1 MFAACKQWC
10 DCILMH
16 ARAEVPYAVI
26 FCFPTSAFLAMLLQA
41 LTPVVEGI
49 IGQDMLRFK
58 EYATA
63 YAKAQASSQQQQQQ
77 VPKL

>member
-1 MFAACKQWC
+1 MTVE
-10 DCILMH
+10 LH
-16 ARAEVPYAVI
+16 
-26 FCFPTSAFLAMLLQA
+26 LAPPVLFSQA

-49 IGQDMLRFK
+49 IGQDMVRFK

-77 VPKL
+77 QVPKV